1 MVLSIMLFV
10 IKAKKEFMVVVWG
23 AFVGVWTLAIVNNSM
38 ISKYAKL
45 KIVMLILN
53 CIITYIVV

>member
-1 MVLSIMLFV
+1 MLFV

-45 KIVMLILN
+45 KIVRLILN